1 MLHWEVLASVE
12 TKGRTGKKKNIGFRH
27 PNMNPT
33 LYMLFQTGERDML
46 KVHFKIQ
53 KHGVIQ
59 AFTKH
64 WQQDMKFLQVAS
76 RRWSWHS
83 RGPRC
88 VAVSME
94 DIGNSFIL
102 WSRQHVSHDTNCTNC
117 TFFRRED
124 PKIPSFSRI
133 FCLLTKGM
141 LQPSL
146 PFSGHFNWRV
156 DWGLMVCICLH
167 RPGGPSFLSELY
179 AFRFDIVWYCY
190 LWRICDLPWPQHW
203 KKVRSRQ
210 GMSAFEIWKIRCRDP
225 KQRHGRHWN
234 WRSWDLAK
242 SICNWWAHSSAGSTK
257 MNCLMP
263 RLHWYNSSLAAFTF
277 EYCSH

>member
-1 MLHWEVLASVE
+1 MNLHV
-12 TKGRTGKKKNIGFRH
+12 I
-27 PNMNPT
+27 P
-33 LYMLFQTGERDML
+33 TGERYA
-46 KVHFKIQ
+46 KSAFQNSKTWCE
-53 KHGVIQ
+53 KHLQ
-59 AFTKH
+59 AFTKISIYTN
-64 WQQDMKFLQVAS
+64 FFPPVAS
-76 RRWSWHS
+76 RRVLTLTRTALRCCVDGGHWEFVHPLIEAWH
-83 RGPRC
+83 
-88 VAVSME
+88 
-94 DIGNSFIL
+94 D
-102 WSRQHVSHDTNCTNC
+102 TNC

-124 PKIPSFSRI
+124 PKIPSFSRP
-133 FCLLTKGM
+133 FGLLTKGM

-146 PFSGHFNWRV
+146 PFSGHGLRV

-167 RPGGPSFLSELY
+167 RPSGPSFLSELD

-203 KKVRSRQ
+203 KKVRNRQ

-263 RLHWYNSSLAAFTF
+263 RLYWYNSSLAAFTF